1 MPAGDDLVE
10 QGEPPRTLSLSGR
23 PSRGVVVL
31 IVAGVL
37 AGLGAGYA
45 AGDRHGASRGT
56 SAPQRPVASAT
67 PTAAPVALVP
77 ELVQGPGGCSVQTGR
92 ELQLGVQV
100 TNESSAAVTLRRV
113 EAVLPLGGLKAVS
126 QQWAPCGALPTGPYS
141 PANSLPVGASAWFT
155 VTFKVLLRC
164 PGPLPVQFSV
174 DYDMQ
179 GQPVHASLPGFSDL
193 TRVPYT
199 GCAAS

>member
-1 MPAGDDLVE
+1 
-10 QGEPPRTLSLSGR
+10 
-23 PSRGVVVL
+23 VVILTAVGL
-31 IVAGVL
+31 L
-37 AGLGAGYA
+37 AGLAAGYA
-45 AGDRHGASRGT
+45 AGERHGASRGA
-56 SAPQRPVASAT
+56 SSPALSRPTV
-67 PTAAPVALVP
+67 TAAPTTAPATLDPTLALTQV
-77 ELVQGPGGCSVQTGR
+77 PGGCSVQMGR

-100 TNESSAAVTLRRV
+100 TNQSAAEVTLRRV

-126 QQWAPCGALPTGPYS
+126 QQWAPCGALPADPNS

-164 PGPLPVQFSV
+164 PGPLPVEFAI

-179 GQPVHASLPGFSDL
+179 GQPFHASIPGFSDL
-193 TRVPYT
+193 GHVPYT